1 VNHLRIYCR
10 EKQKRNNLSAMNF
23 ELFGKGWVIS
33 FKIGVGEMSM
43 LKKIHSGCSAG
54 DMKK

>member
-1 VNHLRIYCR
+1 
-10 EKQKRNNLSAMNF
+10 MNF